1 MERYNEDGS
10 LKDSEHKEDHH
21 QWGEW
26 REKQRKLA
34 DTKEKIKISVI
45 SSLLIAMTIGFASF
59 IYNIVIEILRGN
71 R

>member
-1 MERYNEDGS
+1 MERYKEDGS
-10 LKDSEHKEDHH
+10 LNDLAHKEDHH
-21 QWGEW
+21 FIDSLRGKRDKFE
-26 REKQRKLA
+26 ETKQ
-34 DTKEKIKISVI
+34 KIKISVI